1 MKTWMLI
8 HVPRWYVCIGR
19 PFVVLAKVA
28 WNNWRFY
35 KRRRMLKTRNGR
47 VYGFRVTRLYSL
59 YYWHFET
66 FDDI

>member
-1 MKTWMLI
+1 MLI
-8 HVPRWYVCIGR
+8 HTPRWYVCVGR

-47 VYGFRVTRLYSL
+47 VYGFHVTHVYILSIIGIL
-59 YYWHFET
+59 KHLITFEH
-66 FDDI
+66 